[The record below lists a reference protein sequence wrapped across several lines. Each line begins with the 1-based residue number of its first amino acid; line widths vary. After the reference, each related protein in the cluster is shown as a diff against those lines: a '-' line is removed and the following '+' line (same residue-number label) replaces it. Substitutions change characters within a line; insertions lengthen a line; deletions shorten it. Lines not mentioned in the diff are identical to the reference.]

1 IEVNFGFGLSSQQSI
16 LDHVKQQLLNS
27 LLQRD
32 ALLGTQKHS
41 RHGDF
46 SSRFPHNMARLRIP
60 ELQPQSQRGHPV
72 PEQLQ
77 ACSLKLVDY
86 GFVELREPWQHHIS
100 RAKSGSN
107 PSQPLTLQDSGANEA
122 RE

>member
-1 IEVNFGFGLSSQQSI
+1 MTPRRIVLTPVALWAGEWRALSGARLLLSIEVNFGFGLSSQQSI

-60 ELQPQSQRGHPV
+60 ELQPQSQRG
-72 PEQLQ
+72 QIGR
-77 ACSLKLVDY
+77 ASC
-86 GFVELREPWQHHIS
+86 RE
-100 RAKSGSN
+100 RV
-107 PSQPLTLQDSGANEA
+107 
-122 RE
+122 